1 MSSASRADAGTVLT
15 WSPACRG
22 LVAAAGGGTLGLTS
36 HATDPWLL
44 GSTADPLVTL
54 AGFCCSAVRLR
65 TPYGPRGRALLL
77 QAAAVGAQD
86 AESVDGEKTAPV
98 QFGGG

>member
-1 MSSASRADAGTVLT
+1 MVMFA
-15 WSPACRG
+15 
-22 LVAAAGGGTLGLTS
+22 VAPLGLNN

-44 GSTADPLVTL
+44 GSMADPLVTL
-54 AGFCCSAVRLR
+54 AGFCCSAVRPR

-77 QAAAVGAQD
+77 QAAVGAQD
-86 AESVDGEKTAPV
+86 AESVDGEEAAPV